1 MISEVIEVAEV
12 NYLEVT
18 DELIIY
24 VVVPENG
31 YLHDFL
37 VKSSFFYLRPQV
49 TSEVKMEVGE
59 VLKLLP
65 LPPGRC
71 TESLN

>member
-1 MISEVIEVAEV
+1 MTSEVTEVTKV
-12 NYLEVT
+12 KYLEVT
-18 DELIIY
+18 EVLFIY

-31 YLHDFL
+31 YLHNFL